1 MKRLL
6 FFVLCIVLLAPVL
19 VSAEPDAE
27 GSKDHPLF
35 NRMSGYYIQRYEVKE
50 FDSLKFQVNKK
61 ETAIEGHFIAIVYG
75 IQPGKTESSRVQILR
90 NYENAIKKI
99 GGKVTGRNDDGDI
112 YMTVAKDGKE
122 FWVHVNAYITSQYSV
137 DIIEKEAMT
146 QEITANAG
154 AFANDIKT
162 TGHAA
167 VYGIYFDTGKAEL
180 KPASDTALAEIAKM
194 FKSNSALKIF
204 VVGHTDNVGAVA
216 ANMKLSEMRADAVIK
231 ALVSKYGIAA
241 ARLKG
246 FGVGQLAPVLS
257 NDSEDGRAKNRRVEL
272 VKQ

>member
-1 MKRLL
+1 MKRLV
-6 FFVLCIVLLAPVL
+6 FFVLCIALLVPTL
-19 VSAEPDAE
+19 VSAESDVE
-27 GSKDHPLF
+27 GGKDHPLF
-35 NRMSGYYIQRYEVKE
+35 NRMSGYYIQQFEEKE
-50 FDSLKFQVNKK
+50 FDTHMFQVNKR
-61 ETAIEGHFIAIVYG
+61 ETAVEGHLINIVYG
-75 IQPGKTESSRVQILR
+75 IQPGQTESSRLQILR
-90 NYENAIKKI
+90 NYENAVKKI
-99 GGKVTGRNDDGDI
+99 GGKVAGRTDDGDL
-112 YMTVAKDGKE
+112 YVTVARGGKE
-122 FWVHVNAYITSQYSV
+122 FWVHVNAYNTFQYTV
-137 DIIEKEAMT
+137 AIIEKEAMA

-154 AFANDIKT
+154 VFANDIKT

-180 KPASDTALAEIAKM
+180 KPTSDKALAEIAKM
-194 FKSNSALKIF
+194 FKNNSALKIY